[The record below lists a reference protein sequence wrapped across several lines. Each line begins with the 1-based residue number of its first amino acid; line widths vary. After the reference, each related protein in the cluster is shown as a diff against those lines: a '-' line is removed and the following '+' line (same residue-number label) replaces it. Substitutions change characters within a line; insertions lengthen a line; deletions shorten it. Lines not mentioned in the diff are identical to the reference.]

1 MAPYHSEPNA
11 EAGQFSLR
19 ELLALTTFAAIAAA
33 LAAMLGMGVFVVA
46 AGLSICCLNVR
57 GLFARWQRGNW
68 RWFWIGT
75 ACTAFALSLGLPAAA
90 IPIRSTG
97 GSVHYVDLQGWEAA
111 QASFHLLLGWPP
123 FDSLVDIAGC
133 AAYALYACANLVL
146 AFSPVWAWRLSR
158 GKGDWYGTL
167 AAVSAANVW
176 CAAIWLRGREGYY
189 LWALA
194 MLTLVSAWRIRRPAL
209 LAMAL
214 TALLFIAIIAIG
226 GTE

>member
-11 EAGQFSLR
+11 GAWQFSLS
-19 ELLALTTFAAIAAA
+19 ELLALTTFAAVAAA
-33 LAAMLGMGVFVVA
+33 LAALLGIGVFVVA
-46 AGLSICCLNVR
+46 LGLFICSLNVR
-57 GLFARWQRGNW
+57 GAFAQWQRGKR
-68 RWFWIGT
+68 RWYWIST
-75 ACTAFALSLGLPAAA
+75 SCMVFAVSLGLPAAA
-90 IPIRSTG
+90 IPIRPAG
-97 GSVHYVDLQGWEAA
+97 GSVHDLDLQGWEAA
-111 QASFHLLLGWPP
+111 QASFYMLFACP
-123 FDSLVDIAGC
+123 FDSLADLAGW
-133 AAYALYACANLVL
+133 AAYVLYACANLVL
-146 AFSPVWAWRLSR
+146 VLSPVWAWRLSR

-194 MLTLVSAWRIRRPAL
+194 MLVLVSAWRIRRPAL

-214 TALLFIAIIAIG
+214 TALLLIAMIAIG